1 MSLGMQDKYKEKNSR
16 FQLERQ
22 AAEDEWT
29 AQDMA
34 DHAMDV
40 EPPKNGFDAFMHRYG
55 WGILVALVVLAILGN
70 VFWGIYQNTQTP
82 KMLNIAGE
90 IFFCDKKAKNLGEV
104 MVEGTIQSAVD
115 RDLAPSED
123 EQTNVAE
130 WVGQPYAVIG
140 DTVYVSDGKDWY
152 ACHAGQQAVGGFLGE
167 FFTPNRFHRY
177 DRFLEETAAD
187 PQELELLAAI
197 HHYHER
203 VMPYLT
209 ENALFKME
217 MERQLQRFDMYCKD
231 TFQGVHYP
239 VQIEV
244 TQASLQENAYN
255 FTVTMENRTRTIQKT
270 FTGSYIENKDG
281 KIDSFT
287 VIFPD

>member
-22 AAEDEWT
+22 VAEDERT
-29 AQDMA
+29 AQDIA

-40 EPPKNGFDAFMHRYG
+40 EPPTNGFDAFMRRYG
-55 WGILVALVVLAILGN
+55 WGILVALVVLAILGK
-70 VFWGIYQNTQTP
+70 VFWGIYQNAQTP

-90 IFFCDKKAKNLGEV
+90 IFVCDKKVKDPVEAQL
-104 MVEGTIQSAVD
+104 EGTVRSALD
-115 RDLAPSED
+115 RDLYPSED

-130 WVGQPYAVIG
+130 WVGQPYAVID
-140 DTVYVSDGKDWY
+140 DTVYVYDGKDWY
-152 ACHAGQQAVGGFLGE
+152 ACHAAQQNVGGFLGE

-177 DRFLEETAAD
+177 DRFLEETGD
-187 PQELELLAAI
+187 LPESVEAI
-197 HHYHER
+197 DHYHAR

-209 ENALFKME
+209 EKALFKME
-217 MERQLQRFDMYCKD
+217 MERQLSRFDEYCMV
-231 TFQGVHYP
+231 TFQSVHYP

-255 FTVTMENRTRTIQKT
+255 VTVTMENKARTVQQV
-270 FTGSYIENKDG
+270 FTGSYIEDEEG
-281 KIDSFT
+281 KIESFT
-287 VIFPD
+287 VVFPD

>member
-1 MSLGMQDKYKEKNSR
+1 MSFGMQDKYKQHNGR

-22 AAEDEWT
+22 VAEDERT

-40 EPPKNGFDAFMHRYG
+40 EPPKNGFDAFMRRYG
-55 WGILVALVVLAILGN
+55 WGILVALVVLAILGK
-70 VFWGIYQNTQTP
+70 VFWGIYQNAQTP

-90 IFFCDKKAKNLGEV
+90 IFVCDKKVKDPVEAQL
-104 MVEGTIQSAVD
+104 EGTVRSALD
-115 RDLAPSED
+115 RDLYPSED

-130 WVGQPYAVIG
+130 WVGQPYAVID
-140 DTVYVSDGKDWY
+140 DTVYVYDGKDWY
-152 ACHAGQQAVGGFLGE
+152 ACHAAQQNVGGFLGE

-177 DRFLEETAAD
+177 DRFLEETGD
-187 PQELELLAAI
+187 LPESIEAI
-197 HHYHER
+197 DHYHAR

-209 ENALFKME
+209 EKALFKME
-217 MERQLQRFDMYCKD
+217 MERQLSRFDEYCMV
-231 TFQGVHYP
+231 TFQSVHYP

-255 FTVTMENRTRTIQKT
+255 VTVTMENKARTVQQV
-270 FTGSYIENKDG
+270 FTGSYIEDEEG
-281 KIDSFT
+281 KIESFT
-287 VIFPD
+287 VVFPD

>member
-1 MSLGMQDKYKEKNSR
+1 MSLGMRDKYKEKNSR

-22 AAEDEWT
+22 VAEDERT

-40 EPPKNGFDAFMHRYG
+40 EPPTNGFDAFMRRYG
-55 WGILVALVVLAILGN
+55 WGILVALVVLAILGK
-70 VFWGIYQNTQTP
+70 VFWGIYQNAQTP

-90 IFFCDKKAKNLGEV
+90 IFVCDKKVKDPVEAQL
-104 MVEGTIQSAVD
+104 EGTVRSALD
-115 RDLAPSED
+115 RDLYPSED

-130 WVGQPYAVIG
+130 WVGQPYAVID
-140 DTVYVSDGKDWY
+140 DTVYVYDGKDWY
-152 ACHAGQQAVGGFLGE
+152 ACHAAQQNVGGFLGE

-177 DRFLEETAAD
+177 DRFLEETGD
-187 PQELELLAAI
+187 LPESVEAI
-197 HHYHER
+197 DHYHAR

-209 ENALFKME
+209 EKALFKME
-217 MERQLQRFDMYCKD
+217 MERQLSRFDEYCMV
-231 TFQGVHYP
+231 TFQSVHYP

-255 FTVTMENRTRTIQKT
+255 FTVTMENKARTVQKT
-270 FTGSYIENKDG
+270 FTGSYIEDEEG
-281 KIDSFT
+281 KIESFT
-287 VIFPD
+287 VVFPD

>member
-22 AAEDEWT
+22 VAEDERT

-40 EPPKNGFDAFMHRYG
+40 EPPTNGFDAFMRRYG
-55 WGILVALVVLAILGN
+55 WGILVALVVLAILGK
-70 VFWGIYQNTQTP
+70 VFWGIYQNAQTP

-90 IFFCDKKAKNLGEV
+90 IFVCDKKVKDPVEAQL
-104 MVEGTIQSAVD
+104 EGTVRSALD
-115 RDLAPSED
+115 RDLYPSED

-130 WVGQPYAVIG
+130 WVGQPYAVID
-140 DTVYVSDGKDWY
+140 DTVYVYDGKDWY
-152 ACHAGQQAVGGFLGE
+152 ACHAAQQNVGGFLGE
-167 FFTPNRFHRY
+167 FFTPHRFHRY
-177 DRFLEETAAD
+177 DRFLEETGD
-187 PQELELLAAI
+187 LPESVEAI
-197 HHYHER
+197 DHYHAR

-209 ENALFKME
+209 EKALFKME
-217 MERQLQRFDMYCKD
+217 MERQLSRFDEYCMV
-231 TFQGVHYP
+231 TFQSVHYP

-255 FTVTMENRTRTIQKT
+255 FTVTMENKARTVQKT
-270 FTGSYIENKDG
+270 FTGSYIEDEEG
-281 KIDSFT
+281 KIESFT
-287 VIFPD
+287 VVFPD

>member
-22 AAEDEWT
+22 VAEDERT
-29 AQDMA
+29 AQDIA

-40 EPPKNGFDAFMHRYG
+40 EPPKNGFDAFMRRYG
-55 WGILVALVVLAILGN
+55 WGILVALVVLAILGK
-70 VFWGIYQNTQTP
+70 VFWGIYQNAQTP

-90 IFFCDKKAKNLGEV
+90 IFVYDKKVKDPVEAQL
-104 MVEGTIQSAVD
+104 EGTVRSALD
-115 RDLAPSED
+115 RDLYPSED

-130 WVGQPYAVIG
+130 WVGQPYAVID
-140 DTVYVSDGKDWY
+140 DTVYVYDGKDWY
-152 ACHAGQQAVGGFLGE
+152 ACHAAQQNVGGFLGE

-177 DRFLEETAAD
+177 DRFLEETGD
-187 PQELELLAAI
+187 LPESVEAI
-197 HHYHER
+197 DHYHAR

-209 ENALFKME
+209 EKALFKME
-217 MERQLQRFDMYCKD
+217 MERQLSRFDEYCMV
-231 TFQGVHYP
+231 TFQSVHYP

-255 FTVTMENRTRTIQKT
+255 VTVTMENKARTVQQV
-270 FTGSYIENKDG
+270 FTGSYIEDEEG
-281 KIDSFT
+281 KIESFT
-287 VIFPD
+287 VVFPD

>member
-1 MSLGMQDKYKEKNSR
+1 MSFGMQDKYKQRNGR

-22 AAEDEWT
+22 VAEDERT

-40 EPPKNGFDAFMHRYG
+40 EPPTNGFDAFMRRYG
-55 WGILVALVVLAILGN
+55 WGILVALVVLAILGK
-70 VFWGIYQNTQTP
+70 VFWGIYQNAQTP

-90 IFFCDKKAKNLGEV
+90 IFVCDKKVKDPVEAQL
-104 MVEGTIQSAVD
+104 EGTVRSALD
-115 RDLAPSED
+115 RDLYPSED

-130 WVGQPYAVIG
+130 WVGQPYAVID
-140 DTVYVSDGKDWY
+140 DTVYVYDGKDWY
-152 ACHAGQQAVGGFLGE
+152 ACHAAQQNVGGFLGE

-177 DRFLEETAAD
+177 DRFLEETGD
-187 PQELELLAAI
+187 LPESVEAI
-197 HHYHER
+197 DHYHAR

-209 ENALFKME
+209 EKALFKME
-217 MERQLQRFDMYCKD
+217 MERQLSRFDEYCMV
-231 TFQGVHYP
+231 TFQSVHYP

-255 FTVTMENRTRTIQKT
+255 VTVTMENKARTVQQV
-270 FTGSYIENKDG
+270 FTGSYIEDEEG
-281 KIDSFT
+281 KIESFT
-287 VIFPD
+287 VVFPD

>member
-22 AAEDEWT
+22 VAEDERT

-40 EPPKNGFDAFMHRYG
+40 EPPTNGFDAFMRRYG
-55 WGILVALVVLAILGN
+55 WGILVALVVLAILGK
-70 VFWGIYQNTQTP
+70 VFWGIYQNAQTP

-90 IFFCDKKAKNLGEV
+90 IFVCDKKVKDPVEAQL
-104 MVEGTIQSAVD
+104 EGTVRSALD
-115 RDLAPSED
+115 RDLYPSED

-130 WVGQPYAVIG
+130 WVGQPYAVID
-140 DTVYVSDGKDWY
+140 DTVYVYDGKDWY
-152 ACHAGQQAVGGFLGE
+152 ACHAAQQNVGGFLGE

-177 DRFLEETAAD
+177 DRFLEETGD
-187 PQELELLAAI
+187 LPESVEAI
-197 HHYHER
+197 DHYHAR

-209 ENALFKME
+209 EKALFKME
-217 MERQLQRFDMYCKD
+217 MERQLSRFDEYCMV
-231 TFQGVHYP
+231 TFQSVHYP

-255 FTVTMENRTRTIQKT
+255 FTVTMENKARTVQKT
-270 FTGSYIENKDG
+270 FTGSYIEDEEG
-281 KIDSFT
+281 KIESFT
-287 VIFPD
+287 VVFPD

>member
-1 MSLGMQDKYKEKNSR
+1 MSFGMQDKYKQRNGR

-22 AAEDEWT
+22 VAEDERT

-40 EPPKNGFDAFMHRYG
+40 EPPKNGFDAFMRRYG
-55 WGILVALVVLAILGN
+55 WGILVALVVLAILGK
-70 VFWGIYQNTQTP
+70 VFWGIYQNAQTP

-90 IFFCDKKAKNLGEV
+90 IFVCDKKVKDPVEAQL
-104 MVEGTIQSAVD
+104 EGTVRSALD
-115 RDLAPSED
+115 RDLYPSED

-130 WVGQPYAVIG
+130 WVGQPYAVID
-140 DTVYVSDGKDWY
+140 DTVYVYDGKDWY
-152 ACHAGQQAVGGFLGE
+152 ACHAAQQNVGGFLGE

-177 DRFLEETAAD
+177 DRFLEETGNL
-187 PQELELLAAI
+187 PESVEAI
-197 HHYHER
+197 DHYHAR

-209 ENALFKME
+209 EKALFKME
-217 MERQLQRFDMYCKD
+217 MERQLSRFDEYCMV
-231 TFQGVHYP
+231 TFQSVYYP

-255 FTVTMENRTRTIQKT
+255 VTVTMENKARTVQQV
-270 FTGSYIENKDG
+270 FTGSYIEDEEG
-281 KIDSFT
+281 KIESFT
-287 VIFPD
+287 VVFPD

>member
-22 AAEDEWT
+22 VAEDERT

-40 EPPKNGFDAFMHRYG
+40 EPPKNGFDAFMRRYG
-55 WGILVALVVLAILGN
+55 WGIIVALVVLAILGK
-70 VFWGIYQNTQTP
+70 VFWGIYQNAQTP

-90 IFFCDKKAKNLGEV
+90 IFVCDKKVKDPGEAPL
-104 MVEGTIQSAVD
+104 EGTVRSALD
-115 RDLAPSED
+115 RDLYPSED

-130 WVGQPYAVIG
+130 WVGQPYAVI
-140 DTVYVSDGKDWY
+140 DETVYVYDGKDWY
-152 ACHAGQQAVGGFLGE
+152 ACHAAQQNVGGFLGD

-177 DRFLEETAAD
+177 DRFMEEIGD
-187 PQELELLAAI
+187 LPESVEAI
-197 HHYHER
+197 DHYHAR

-209 ENALFKME
+209 EKALFKME
-217 MERQLQRFDMYCKD
+217 MERQLSRFDEYCMV
-231 TFQGVHYP
+231 TFQSVHYP

-255 FTVTMENRTRTIQKT
+255 VTVTMENKARTVQQV
-270 FTGSYIENKDG
+270 FTGSYIEDEEG
-281 KIDSFT
+281 KIESFT
-287 VIFPD
+287 VVFPD

>member
-1 MSLGMQDKYKEKNSR
+1 MSFGMQDKYKERNGR

-22 AAEDEWT
+22 VAEDERNT
-29 AQDMA
+29 QDLA
-34 DHAMDV
+34 DHAKDV
-40 EPPKNGFDAFMHRYG
+40 ELPKNGFDAFMRRYG
-55 WGILVALVVLAILGN
+55 WGILVALVVLAILGKIL
-70 VFWGIYQNTQTP
+70 WGVLQNAQTP

-90 IFFCDKKAKNLGEV
+90 IFVCDKKVKDPGEAQLK
-104 MVEGTIQSAVD
+104 GTVRSAID
-115 RDLAPSED
+115 RDLYPSGD

-130 WVGQPYAVIG
+130 WAGQPYVAID

-152 ACHAGQQAVGGFLGE
+152 ACHAGQQDVGGFLGE

-187 PQELELLAAI
+187 PLGGESLEALD
-197 HHYHER
+197 HYHAR

-209 ENALFKME
+209 EKALFKME
-217 MERQLQRFDMYCKD
+217 MGRQLSRFDEYCMVA
-231 TFQGVHYP
+231 FQSVHYP

-255 FTVTMENRTRTIQKT
+255 FKVTMENKAGTVQKI
-270 FTGSYIENKDG
+270 FTGSYIEDEDG

-287 VIFPD
+287 VLFPD

>member
-1 MSLGMQDKYKEKNSR
+1 MSLGMNGKYRQSCR
-16 FQLERQ
+16 FLQVVLIIF
-22 AAEDEWT
+22 
-29 AQDMA
+29 
-34 DHAMDV
+34 V
-40 EPPKNGFDAFMHRYG
+40 ILG
-55 WGILVALVVLAILGN
+55 GILCGCSAECEVP
-70 VFWGIYQNTQTP
+70 Q
-82 KMLNIAGE
+82 MLNIAGE
-90 IFFCDKKAKNLGEV
+90 IFVCDKKTGDIGDVTLEGEV
-104 MVEGTIQSAVD
+104 KSATD
-115 RDLAPSED
+115 RDLYPSED

-130 WVGQPYAVIG
+130 WVGQPYAVID
-140 DTVYVSDGKDWY
+140 DTVYVYDGKDWY
-152 ACHAGQQAVGGFLGE
+152 ACHAGQQDVGGFLGE

-187 PQELELLAAI
+187 PQELESLAAI

-217 MERQLQRFDMYCKD
+217 MGRQLQRFDMYCKD

-270 FTGSYIENKDG
+270 FTGSYIEDKDG

>member
-22 AAEDEWT
+22 VAEDERT

-40 EPPKNGFDAFMHRYG
+40 EPPKNGFDAFMRRYG
-55 WGILVALVVLAILGN
+55 WGILVALVVLAIVGK
-70 VFWGIYQNTQTP
+70 VFWGIYQNAQTP

-90 IFFCDKKAKNLGEV
+90 IFVCDKKVKDPVEAQL
-104 MVEGTIQSAVD
+104 EGTVRSALD
-115 RDLAPSED
+115 RDLYPSED

-130 WVGQPYAVIG
+130 WVGQPYAVID
-140 DTVYVSDGKDWY
+140 DTVYVYDGKDWY
-152 ACHAGQQAVGGFLGE
+152 ACHAAQQNVGGFLGE

-177 DRFLEETAAD
+177 DRFLEETGD
-187 PQELELLAAI
+187 LPESVEAI
-197 HHYHER
+197 DHYHAR

-209 ENALFKME
+209 EKALFKME
-217 MERQLQRFDMYCKD
+217 MERQLSRFDEYCMV
-231 TFQGVHYP
+231 TFQSVHYP

-255 FTVTMENRTRTIQKT
+255 VTVTMENKARTVQQV
-270 FTGSYIENKDG
+270 FTGSYIEDEEG
-281 KIDSFT
+281 KIESFT
-287 VIFPD
+287 VVFPD

>member
-22 AAEDEWT
+22 VAEDERT
-29 AQDMA
+29 AQDIA

-40 EPPKNGFDAFMHRYG
+40 EPPTNGFDAFMRRYG
-55 WGILVALVVLAILGN
+55 WGILVALVVLAILGK
-70 VFWGIYQNTQTP
+70 VFWGIYQNAQTP

-90 IFFCDKKAKNLGEV
+90 IFVCDKKVKDPVEAQL
-104 MVEGTIQSAVD
+104 EGTVRSALD
-115 RDLAPSED
+115 RDLYPSED

-130 WVGQPYAVIG
+130 WVGQPYAVID
-140 DTVYVSDGKDWY
+140 DTVYVYDGKDWY
-152 ACHAGQQAVGGFLGE
+152 ACHAAQQNVGGFLGE

-177 DRFLEETAAD
+177 DRFLEETGD
-187 PQELELLAAI
+187 LPESVEAI
-197 HHYHER
+197 DHYHAR

-209 ENALFKME
+209 EKALFKME
-217 MERQLQRFDMYCKD
+217 MERQLSRFDEYCMV
-231 TFQGVHYP
+231 TFQSVHYP

-255 FTVTMENRTRTIQKT
+255 FTVTMENKARTVQKT
-270 FTGSYIENKDG
+270 FTGSYIEDEEG
-281 KIDSFT
+281 KIESFT
-287 VIFPD
+287 VVFPD

>member
-22 AAEDEWT
+22 VAEDERT

-40 EPPKNGFDAFMHRYG
+40 EPPKNGFDAFMRRYG
-55 WGILVALVVLAILGN
+55 WGILVALVVLAILGK
-70 VFWGIYQNTQTP
+70 VFWGIYQNAQTP

-90 IFFCDKKAKNLGEV
+90 IFVCDKKVKDPVEAQL
-104 MVEGTIQSAVD
+104 EGTVRSALD
-115 RDLAPSED
+115 RDLYPSED

-130 WVGQPYAVIG
+130 WVGQPYAVID
-140 DTVYVSDGKDWY
+140 DTVYVYDGKDWY
-152 ACHAGQQAVGGFLGE
+152 ACHAAQQNVGGFLGE

-177 DRFLEETAAD
+177 DRFLEETGD
-187 PQELELLAAI
+187 LPESVEAI
-197 HHYHER
+197 DHYHAR

-209 ENALFKME
+209 EKALFKME
-217 MERQLQRFDMYCKD
+217 MERQLSRFDEYCMV
-231 TFQGVHYP
+231 TFQSVHYP

-255 FTVTMENRTRTIQKT
+255 VTVTMENKARTVQQV
-270 FTGSYIENKDG
+270 FTGSYIEDEEG
-281 KIDSFT
+281 KIESFT
-287 VIFPD
+287 VVFPD

>member
-1 MSLGMQDKYKEKNSR
+1 MSFGMQDKYKQRNGR

-22 AAEDEWT
+22 VAEDERT

-40 EPPKNGFDAFMHRYG
+40 EPPKHGFDAFMRRYG
-55 WGILVALVVLAILGN
+55 WGILVALVVLAILGK
-70 VFWGIYQNTQTP
+70 VFWGIYQNAQTP

-90 IFFCDKKAKNLGEV
+90 IFVCDKKVKDPVEAQL
-104 MVEGTIQSAVD
+104 EGTVRSALD
-115 RDLAPSED
+115 RDLYPSED

-130 WVGQPYAVIG
+130 WVGQPYAVID
-140 DTVYVSDGKDWY
+140 DTVYVYDGKDWY
-152 ACHAGQQAVGGFLGE
+152 ACHAAQQNVGGFLGE

-177 DRFLEETAAD
+177 DRFLEETGD
-187 PQELELLAAI
+187 LPESVEAI
-197 HHYHER
+197 DHYHAR

-209 ENALFKME
+209 EKALFKME
-217 MERQLQRFDMYCKD
+217 MERQLSRFDEYCMV
-231 TFQGVHYP
+231 TFQSVHYP

-255 FTVTMENRTRTIQKT
+255 VTVTMENKARTVQQV
-270 FTGSYIENKDG
+270 FTGSYIEDEEG
-281 KIDSFT
+281 KIESFT
-287 VIFPD
+287 VVFPD

>member
-1 MSLGMQDKYKEKNSR
+1 MSFGMQDKYKQRNGR

-22 AAEDEWT
+22 VAEDKRT

-40 EPPKNGFDAFMHRYG
+40 EPPKNGFDAFMRRYG
-55 WGILVALVVLAILGN
+55 WGILVALVVLAILGK
-70 VFWGIYQNTQTP
+70 VFWGIYQNAQTP

-90 IFFCDKKAKNLGEV
+90 IFVCDKKVKDPVEAQL
-104 MVEGTIQSAVD
+104 EGTVRSALD
-115 RDLAPSED
+115 RDLYPSED

-130 WVGQPYAVIG
+130 WVGQPYAVID
-140 DTVYVSDGKDWY
+140 DTVYVYDGKDWY
-152 ACHAGQQAVGGFLGE
+152 ACHAAQQNVGGFLGE

-177 DRFLEETAAD
+177 DRFMEETGD
-187 PQELELLAAI
+187 LPESVEAI
-197 HHYHER
+197 DHYHAR

-209 ENALFKME
+209 EKALFKME
-217 MERQLQRFDMYCKD
+217 MERQLSRFDEYCMV
-231 TFQGVHYP
+231 TFQSVHYP

-255 FTVTMENRTRTIQKT
+255 VTVTMENKARTVQQV
-270 FTGSYIENKDG
+270 FTGSYIEDEEG
-281 KIDSFT
+281 KIESFT
-287 VIFPD
+287 VVFPD

>member
-22 AAEDEWT
+22 VAEDERN

-40 EPPKNGFDAFMHRYG
+40 EPPKNGFDAFMRRYG
-55 WGILVALVVLAILGN
+55 WGILVALVVLAILGK
-70 VFWGIYQNTQTP
+70 VFWGIYQNAQTP

-90 IFFCDKKAKNLGEV
+90 IFVCDKKVKDPVEAQL
-104 MVEGTIQSAVD
+104 EGTVRSALD
-115 RDLAPSED
+115 CDLYPSED

-130 WVGQPYAVIG
+130 WVGQPYAVID
-140 DTVYVSDGKDWY
+140 DTVYVYDGKDWY
-152 ACHAGQQAVGGFLGE
+152 ACHAAQQNVGGFLGE

-177 DRFLEETAAD
+177 DRFMEETGD
-187 PQELELLAAI
+187 LPESVEAI
-197 HHYHER
+197 DHYHAR

-209 ENALFKME
+209 EKALFKME
-217 MERQLQRFDMYCKD
+217 MERQLSRFDEYCMV
-231 TFQGVHYP
+231 TFQSVHYP

-255 FTVTMENRTRTIQKT
+255 VTVTMENKARTVQQV
-270 FTGSYIENKDG
+270 FTGSYIEDEEG
-281 KIDSFT
+281 KIESFT
-287 VIFPD
+287 VVFPD

>member
-22 AAEDEWT
+22 VAEDERT

-40 EPPKNGFDAFMHRYG
+40 EPPKNGFDAFMRRYG
-55 WGILVALVVLAILGN
+55 WGILVALVVLAILGK
-70 VFWGIYQNTQTP
+70 VFWSIYQNAQTP

-90 IFFCDKKAKNLGEV
+90 IFVCDKKVKDPVEAQL
-104 MVEGTIQSAVD
+104 EGTVRSALD
-115 RDLAPSED
+115 CDLYPSED

-130 WVGQPYAVIG
+130 WVGQPYAVID
-140 DTVYVSDGKDWY
+140 DTVYVYDGKDWY
-152 ACHAGQQAVGGFLGE
+152 ACHAAQQNVGGFLGE

-177 DRFLEETAAD
+177 DRFMEETGD
-187 PQELELLAAI
+187 LLESVEAI
-197 HHYHER
+197 DYYHAR

-217 MERQLQRFDMYCKD
+217 MERQLSRFDEYCMV
-231 TFQGVHYP
+231 TFQSVHYP

-270 FTGSYIENKDG
+270 FTGSYIEDKDG

>member
-22 AAEDEWT
+22 VAEDERT

-40 EPPKNGFDAFMHRYG
+40 EPPKNGFDAFMRRYG
-55 WGILVALVVLAILGN
+55 WGILVALVVLAILGK
-70 VFWGIYQNTQTP
+70 VFWSIYQNAQTP

-90 IFFCDKKAKNLGEV
+90 IFVCDKKVKDPVEAQL
-104 MVEGTIQSAVD
+104 EGTVRSALD
-115 RDLAPSED
+115 CDLYPSED

-130 WVGQPYAVIG
+130 WVGQPYAVID
-140 DTVYVSDGKDWY
+140 DTVYVYDGKDWY
-152 ACHAGQQAVGGFLGE
+152 ACHAAQQNVGGFLGE

-177 DRFLEETAAD
+177 DRFMEETGD
-187 PQELELLAAI
+187 LLESVEAI
-197 HHYHER
+197 DHYHAR

-217 MERQLQRFDMYCKD
+217 MERQLSRFDEYCMV
-231 TFQGVHYP
+231 TFQSVHYP

-255 FTVTMENRTRTIQKT
+255 FTVTMENKARTIQKT
-270 FTGSYIENKDG
+270 FTGSYIEDKDG

>member
-1 MSLGMQDKYKEKNSR
+1 MSFGMQDKYKQRNGR

-22 AAEDEWT
+22 VAEDERT

-40 EPPKNGFDAFMHRYG
+40 EPPKNGFDAFMRRYG
-55 WGILVALVVLAILGN
+55 WGILVALVVLAILGK
-70 VFWGIYQNTQTP
+70 VFWGIYQNAQTP

-90 IFFCDKKAKNLGEV
+90 IFVCDKKVKDPVEAQL
-104 MVEGTIQSAVD
+104 EGTVRSALD
-115 RDLAPSED
+115 RDLYPSED

-130 WVGQPYAVIG
+130 WVGQPYAVID
-140 DTVYVSDGKDWY
+140 DTVYVYDGKDWY
-152 ACHAGQQAVGGFLGE
+152 ACHAAQQNVGGFLGE

-177 DRFLEETAAD
+177 DRFLEETGD
-187 PQELELLAAI
+187 LPESVEAI
-197 HHYHER
+197 DHYHAR

-209 ENALFKME
+209 EKALFKME
-217 MERQLQRFDMYCKD
+217 MERQLSRFDEYCMV
-231 TFQGVHYP
+231 TFQSVHYP

-255 FTVTMENRTRTIQKT
+255 VTVTMENKARTVQQV
-270 FTGSYIENKDG
+270 FTGSYIEDEEG
-281 KIDSFT
+281 KIESFT
-287 VIFPD
+287 VVFPD

>member
-1 MSLGMQDKYKEKNSR
+1 MSFGMQDKYKQRNGR

-22 AAEDEWT
+22 VAEDERT

-40 EPPKNGFDAFMHRYG
+40 EPPKNGFDAFMRRYG
-55 WGILVALVVLAILGN
+55 WGIIVALVVLAILGK
-70 VFWGIYQNTQTP
+70 VFWGIYQNAQTP

-90 IFFCDKKAKNLGEV
+90 IFVCDKKVKDPVEAQL
-104 MVEGTIQSAVD
+104 EGTVRSALD
-115 RDLAPSED
+115 RDLYPSED

-130 WVGQPYAVIG
+130 WVGQPYAVID
-140 DTVYVSDGKDWY
+140 DTVYVYDGKDWY
-152 ACHAGQQAVGGFLGE
+152 ACHAAQQNVGGFLGE

-177 DRFLEETAAD
+177 DRFLEETGD
-187 PQELELLAAI
+187 LPESVEAI
-197 HHYHER
+197 DHYHAR

-209 ENALFKME
+209 EKALFKME
-217 MERQLQRFDMYCKD
+217 MERQLSRFDEYCMV
-231 TFQGVHYP
+231 TFQSVHYP

-255 FTVTMENRTRTIQKT
+255 VTVTMENKARTVQQV
-270 FTGSYIENKDG
+270 FTGSYIEDEEG
-281 KIDSFT
+281 KIESFT
-287 VIFPD
+287 VVFPD